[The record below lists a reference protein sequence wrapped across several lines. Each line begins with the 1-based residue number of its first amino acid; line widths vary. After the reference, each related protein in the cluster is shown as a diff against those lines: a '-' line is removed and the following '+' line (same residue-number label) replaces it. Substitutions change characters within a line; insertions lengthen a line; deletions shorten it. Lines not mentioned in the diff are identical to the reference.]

1 VQFALLFGTT
11 WVVNALVFGG
21 VLLSIL
27 AAIETAKRVRV
38 RRAWMIYLPLF
49 ITLFIA
55 WAVPLHALLALPFL
69 PRLVV
74 AIAYSFAP
82 IFLANLLFA
91 ERFRDTA
98 DSTSAFATNL
108 LGAILGGTLEYLS
121 LLTGYRNLLIVV
133 ALLYGA
139 AFVLGRR
146 FLRAGSRV
154 AA

>member
-1 VQFALLFGTT
+1 
-11 WVVNALVFGG
+11 LVFGG

-27 AAIETAKRVRV
+27 AAIGAARRVRV

-49 ITLFIA
+49 VALLIA
-55 WAVPLHALLALPFL
+55 WAVPLHALLALPFW

-98 DSTSAFATNL
+98 ESTSAFATNL

-121 LLTGYRNLLIVV
+121 LLTGYRNLLVV
-133 ALLYGA
+133 VGLLYGA
-139 AFVLGRR
+139 AFIFGRR
-146 FLRAGSRV
+146 FLRVPSRV
-154 AA
+154 PA